1 MAFSFLIVEKGK
13 GKEKYTFK
21 ICSGI
26 ITASKLPYS
35 GVLSQRYI
43 GWKKPNSAGFSF
55 QLKKMIIRRLI

>member
-21 ICSGI
+21 IFSGI

-35 GVLSQRYI
+35 GVLSQKIYRMEKERQEYY
-43 GWKKPNSAGFSF
+43 
-55 QLKKMIIRRLI
+55 M

>member
-21 ICSGI
+21 IFSGI

-43 GWKKPNSAGFSF
+43 EWKKKDRS
-55 QLKKMIIRRLI
+55 IICDIFIT